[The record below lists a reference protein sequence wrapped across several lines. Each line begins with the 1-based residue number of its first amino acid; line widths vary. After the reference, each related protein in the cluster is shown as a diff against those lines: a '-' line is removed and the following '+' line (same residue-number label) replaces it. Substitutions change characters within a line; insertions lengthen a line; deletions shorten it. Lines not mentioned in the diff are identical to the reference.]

1 MTPGTPGLVT
11 RCICK
16 DSRKQEESIGRPGVP
31 GWAVTF
37 AMTEHCGRRSQVRG
51 LVGKFNQW
59 VIYRSVSG
67 V

>member
-1 MTPGTPGLVT
+1 MTPAHLVWSPGVFAKT
-11 RCICK
+11 A
-16 DSRKQEESIGRPGVP
+16 ESKRRVLGRPGVP

-37 AMTEHCGRRSQVRG
+37 AMTEHSERRSQVRG

-67 V
+67 M